1 VKIEAIA
8 LTTFREAVRDKI
20 LYTLL
25 FFALAMIAASAV
37 VADLTIGEYGKI
49 VRDLGLAAI
58 DLFGLLIAIFVGIGL
73 VYKEI
78 ERKTIY
84 TIASKPIARWQFLIG
99 KYLGL
104 VMTLGAEVLVMAV
117 GFLLQLYLTD
127 AGLSGALLP
136 AIWLI
141 FVELLVVTAIAIV
154 FSSFTTPML
163 AALFTIGITII
174 GRLSATLKELGEAS
188 GEAPGLR
195 TAASLFYRLLPDL
208 ATFDIRTEAAYGR
221 PVDWE
226 YVGYATGYGLLWT
239 VALLAVGT
247 IVFQYRDFK

>member
-1 VKIEAIA
+1 MKVQAIA

-37 VADLTIGEYGKI
+37 IADLTIGEYGKI
-49 VRDLGLAAI
+49 IRDLGLAAI
-58 DLFGLLIAIFVGIGL
+58 DLFGLMIAIFVGIGL

-84 TIASKPIARWQFLIG
+84 TIASKPIARWQFLLG

-104 VMTLGAEVLVMAV
+104 VMTLGAEVLVMTV
-117 GFLLQLYLTD
+117 GFLVQLQLTG
-127 AGLSGALLP
+127 AGTTGALIP

-141 FVELLVVTAIAIV
+141 FVELLVVTAVAIL

-163 AALFTIGITII
+163 SALFTLGITVV
-174 GRLSATLKELGEAS
+174 GRLTAQLKELSEA
-188 GEAPGLR
+188 GDAPGLELV
-195 TAASLFYRLLPDL
+195 ASGIYRLVPDL

-239 VALLAVGT
+239 AVLLAIGT
-247 IVFQYRDFK
+247 VVFQYRDFK

>member
-1 VKIEAIA
+1 MKVQAIA
-8 LTTFREAVRDKI
+8 VTTFREAVRDKI

-25 FFALAMIAASAV
+25 FFALAMIACSAV
-37 VADLTIGEYGKI
+37 IADLTVGEYGKI
-49 VRDLGLAAI
+49 IRDLGLAAI
-58 DLFGLLIAIFVGIGL
+58 DLFGLMIAIFVGIGL

-84 TIASKPIARWQFLIG
+84 TIASKPIARWEFLVG

-104 VMTLGAEVLVMAV
+104 AMTLAAEVGVMGL
-117 GFLLQLYLTD
+117 GFLLQLKLTD
-127 AGLSGALLP
+127 AGASLGLVP

-154 FSSFTTPML
+154 FSCFTTPLL
-163 AALFTIGITII
+163 ASLFTLGLTVV
-174 GRLSATLKELGEAS
+174 GRLSPHLKELAEAGEAS
-188 GEAPGLR
+188 TLELV
-195 TAASLFYRLLPDL
+195 AAVLYRVVPDL
-208 ATFDIRTEAAYGR
+208 GTFDIRTEAAYGR

-226 YVGYATGYGLLWT
+226 YVAYATGYGALWT
-239 VALLAVGT
+239 VVLLAIGT